1 MNVVSPLQRVR
12 SERSVVAFLAF
23 IGVLMAF
30 GIDGALP
37 AFEELRVTFDLD
49 ARGFSPAITGTVYF
63 VGMALGQLIYGV
75 LADRFGRRPVLLVG
89 IGIYAVG
96 ALASTLAPNLAVLLM
111 ARFVWG
117 LGASAPTVLR
127 FAIARDLYTGDQM
140 ARVVS
145 TFSAVFLL
153 GPIIVPFIGEAILTV
168 GDWRSVFAAA
178 LALAAVTG
186 VWAVRFGETL
196 DPANRRT
203 LQFAPLLDALRA
215 VAVTPVTRWI
225 LVAQAFFGGAFFV
238 WLGSA
243 QPVIDEIYD
252 RSSQFTL
259 FFGASGIG
267 MALAL
272 LFNRP
277 LIERFGAARMVVLA
291 ATAFVILAAV
301 GLAGTL
307 AADGVPSIW
316 WWFGWAFSANAMSM
330 IMGPMSAS
338 LALEPMAN
346 KAGTASAILG
356 VAQLG
361 VGAGLAAIVD
371 AQIDTTVTPMLAGA
385 LVYGVLG
392 LGCIVLA
399 TRRPTGNAPSL
410 RPLSDGER

>member
-1 MNVVSPLQRVR
+1 
-12 SERSVVAFLAF
+12 
-23 IGVLMAF
+23 
-30 GIDGALP
+30 
-37 AFEELRVTFDLD
+37 
-49 ARGFSPAITGTVYF
+49 
-63 VGMALGQLIYGV
+63 MALGQLIYGV

-186 VWAVRFGETL
+186 VWAVQFGETL

-316 WWFGWAFSANAMSM
+316 WWFGWAFLANAMSM

>member
-1 MNVVSPLQRVR
+1 
-12 SERSVVAFLAF
+12 
-23 IGVLMAF
+23 
-30 GIDGALP
+30 
-37 AFEELRVTFDLD
+37 
-49 ARGFSPAITGTVYF
+49 
-63 VGMALGQLIYGV
+63 
-75 LADRFGRRPVLLVG
+75 
-89 IGIYAVG
+89 
-96 ALASTLAPNLAVLLM
+96 
-111 ARFVWG
+111 
-117 LGASAPTVLR
+117 
-127 FAIARDLYTGDQM
+127 
-140 ARVVS
+140 
-145 TFSAVFLL
+145 VFLL

-316 WWFGWAFSANAMSM
+316 WWFGWAFLANAMSM